1 MKIIVILAPGF
12 EEMEAISA
20 IDILRRAQLDVTTVS
35 LLPNQTVLGSHD
47 IPVIADMSLDDVLQK
62 EPHAWC
68 DALILPGGMRG
79 VENMLSDTRLIDL
92 VKALYD
98 AQKVVA
104 AVCAAPLVLDKA
116 GILQGHAF
124 TCHPCIFDRIRTDG
138 RREVAAITDRNIVT
152 GRSAGCAMIWAME
165 LTKTLV
171 GSDDAIRGGLAII
184 QDPRYS

>member
-98 AQKVVA
+98 AQKSRCRSLRRTA
-104 AVCAAPLVLDKA
+104 CP
-116 GILQGHAF
+116 GQG
-124 TCHPCIFDRIRTDG
+124 
-138 RREVAAITDRNIVT
+138 
-152 GRSAGCAMIWAME
+152 
-165 LTKTLV
+165 
-171 GSDDAIRGGLAII
+171 
-184 QDPRYS
+184 RYPSRACLHLSSLHF